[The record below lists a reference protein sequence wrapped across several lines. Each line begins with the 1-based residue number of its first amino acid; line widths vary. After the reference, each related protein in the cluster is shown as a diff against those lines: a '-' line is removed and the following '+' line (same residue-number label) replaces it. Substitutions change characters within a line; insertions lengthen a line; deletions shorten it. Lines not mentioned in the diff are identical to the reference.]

1 MAVVLDVH
9 LLCNRMIKISV
20 IKNFFRSYKIKIDSI
35 CSIENWLWENEKK
48 IKNLDCIVQI
58 VNQNKIIII
67 KLVCP
72 LFRDLGIYIEKVEKE
87 YLYTFWFHT
96 EGYPELD
103 CDTINKKNE
112 IYYKKIEQSIFYLQ
126 KIETNLLKIAGI
138 GIESDFYYSKNILD
152 IVQKSY
158 NMLLWIF

>member
-1 MAVVLDVH
+1 M
-9 LLCNRMIKISV
+9 
-20 IKNFFRSYKIKIDSI
+20 
-35 CSIENWLWENEKK
+35 
-48 IKNLDCIVQI
+48 
-58 VNQNKIIII
+58 
-67 KLVCP
+67 
-72 LFRDLGIYIEKVEKE
+72 
-87 YLYTFWFHT
+87 
-96 EGYPELD
+96 D